1 MEDFLYININLIIS
15 EWFRD
20 LQGLFHPFGM
30 VFLLLLIVWM
40 TILLDYKMLFQWLLE
55 MELKHH
61 FELQNGYEIMLSNT
75 GFLVFMLSVQIQ
87 ML

>member
-1 MEDFLYININLIIS
+1 
-15 EWFRD
+15 
-20 LQGLFHPFGM
+20 
-30 VFLLLLIVWM
+30 M